1 MNYDNVFW
9 FYSKELGEGSIYDG
23 SKRTPM
29 PPLKNGVRG
38 FQVKTVWQGE
48 CTEAELME
56 KVKEYEKNT
65 NKNYGQDHSQLSDS
79 VAIASD

>member
-1 MNYDNVFW
+1 MKYDNVFS
-9 FYSKELGEGSIYDG
+9 FYSEETNEGAIYDG

-48 CTEAELME
+48 CTEAELHE
-56 KVKEYEKNT
+56 KVNEYEKT
-65 NKNYGQDHSQLSDS
+65 KRNY
-79 VAIASD
+79 

>member
-1 MNYDNVFW
+1 MKYDNVFW
-9 FYSKELGEGSIYDG
+9 FYSKELGEGAIYDG
-23 SKRTPM
+23 RIKTKTP
-29 PPLKNGVRG
+29 LG
-38 FQVKTVWQGE
+38 FSVKTVWQGE

-56 KVKEYEKNT
+56 KVNQYEKNT